1 MNLLDIPSE
10 LLLLIGEELSA
21 KDLTRFTITSRA
33 VHSLLITRLYYLGAQ
48 PSETNHF
55 PPLYWAVKHG
65 HLPLIHGLLSKGANP
80 NGPQYKC
87 ELVGCTGRHI
97 STALH
102 WATKS
107 NNETVI
113 KLLLEHGV
121 SVNATDNHN
130 ATPVHWACGNSTIP
144 ILKLLVDQDADLS
157 ARDGD
162 GDPPIAWAAEK
173 GIPDVFEYMLSR
185 GADIR
190 ATNNSGATLLH
201 TVFLRG
207 DKYIDKHAE
216 VVRIMLTRNFD
227 MLAHVDNHR
236 DAALHLAARC
246 GSLDA
251 VQLMLNESLA
261 QRLDVNMRGSD
272 DSTPLFQAS
281 DSGKI
286 RMVEFLI
293 SKGADVNL
301 PNSSG
306 SAPLH
311 AAAGSGRLD
320 IVRALVDAGANVN
333 AIRGPFTTVLYD
345 AVFARHVEVA
355 ELLLERG
362 ADVNGYLPVTN
373 LKTHL
378 HIAAGTGNAAML
390 RVLLK
395 HGARVDAKDITGS
408 TALMYAASHSE
419 DPEMCEILLENK
431 ADVRARDNEGRK
443 AWNRAHERG
452 INATK
457 KVLEKYMDIW
467 PDRTGNSADDMEE
480 EFIGSPTESWEL
492 ENFFVVEEVDAQ
504 LAAAAQAQEE
514 AAGQGAAEGVG
525 GTSDQVQ
532 NEAEAEAEDID
543 L

>member
-33 VHSLLITRLYYLGAQ
+33 VHSLLIPRLYYLGAQ

-55 PPLYWAVKHG
+55 PPLYWAVQHG

-113 KLLLEHGV
+113 KLLLEYGV

-227 MLAHVDNHR
+227 MLAHVDNRR

-246 GSLDA
+246 GSLEA
-251 VQLMLNESLA
+251 VKLMLDENLS
-261 QRLDVNMRGSD
+261 QRLDINMRGSD
-272 DSTPLFQAS
+272 DSTPLYQAS
-281 DSGKI
+281 ESGELK
-286 RMVEFLI
+286 MVEYLI
-293 SKGADVNL
+293 SKSADVNL

-306 SAPLH
+306 STPLH
-311 AAAGSGRLD
+311 TAAGSGRLE

-345 AVFARHVEVA
+345 AVFAKHVEVA

-362 ADVNGYLPVTN
+362 ADVNGYLPLTTR
-373 LKTHL
+373 KTHL
-378 HIAAGTGNAAML
+378 HIAAGNSAML

-395 HGARVDAKDITGS
+395 HGANINAKDNSGS
-408 TALMYAASHSE
+408 TTLMYAASHPE
-419 DPEMCEILLENK
+419 GPEMCEILLEHG

-443 AWNRAHERG
+443 AWNRAHECG
-452 INATK
+452 IHATK
-457 KVLEKYMDIW
+457 AVLEKYMDIW
-467 PDRTGNSADDMEE
+467 PARTGNSVDDMEE
-480 EFIGSPTESWEL
+480 EFVGSPTESWEL
-492 ENFFVVEEVDAQ
+492 ESFFVVEEVDAQ
-504 LAAAAQAQEE
+504 LAAAAQAQEA
-514 AAGQGAAEGVG
+514 AAGQDAAEGAG
-525 GTSDQVQ
+525 DTSGQVQ
-532 NEAEAEAEDID
+532 NEAEAEGEDID